1 MYWSNPQQNLPNN
14 FGYINQQQPLYVDPR
29 YRQPAYRVNPSSY
42 YQNPGGNYGNSQ
54 NSIYNNNYKNI
65 SLQPLA
71 LNVALEQ
78 SSYPGINRDFIKKY
92 IINDYFENKN
102 AKVYFQSYSP
112 EKIFVVE
119 YSLNIKFNNR
129 SYPIVLF
136 IHIPSY
142 FPNYP
147 PEFYIQKKPN
157 VALNKSYKNG
167 KINPNNFKINL
178 NEFKKFEKE
187 KNNIQEIIDNIIEIF
202 NKEFPIYKEKGQQQP
217 EIFDKN
223 NIDKSKYNEIIIESD
238 TFTDKQFLNYIKEQ
252 TKNAIRPKYME
263 LNQKYNF
270 FDNYNQ
276 LTELNAEIKQ
286 KSCQNLDINKSPL
299 GIEIENLKRIKKELT
314 IMENSLQ
321 QEIQNIQNGNKG
333 TLDKCEEVITIKD
346 KKDMEY
352 VVMKKALE
360 DYLVY
365 LKKGYEKNVVSFNDM
380 VINTRMLSREIF
392 SIDYLRKQRKN
403 Y

>member
-1 MYWSNPQQNLPNN
+1 
-14 FGYINQQQPLYVDPR
+14 
-29 YRQPAYRVNPSSY
+29 
-42 YQNPGGNYGNSQ
+42 
-54 NSIYNNNYKNI
+54 
-65 SLQPLA
+65 
-71 LNVALEQ
+71 
-78 SSYPGINRDFIKKY
+78 
-92 IINDYFENKN
+92 
-102 AKVYFQSYSP
+102 
-112 EKIFVVE
+112 
-119 YSLNIKFNNR
+119 
-129 SYPIVLF
+129 
-136 IHIPSY
+136 
-142 FPNYP
+142 
-147 PEFYIQKKPN
+147 
-157 VALNKSYKNG
+157 
-167 KINPNNFKINL
+167 
-178 NEFKKFEKE
+178 
-187 KNNIQEIIDNIIEIF
+187 
-202 NKEFPIYKEKGQQQP
+202 
-217 EIFDKN
+217 
-223 NIDKSKYNEIIIESD
+223 
-238 TFTDKQFLNYIKEQ
+238 
-252 TKNAIRPKYME
+252 ME

-276 LTELNAEIKQ
+276 LTDLNAEIKQ

-314 IMENSLQ
+314 IIENSLQ